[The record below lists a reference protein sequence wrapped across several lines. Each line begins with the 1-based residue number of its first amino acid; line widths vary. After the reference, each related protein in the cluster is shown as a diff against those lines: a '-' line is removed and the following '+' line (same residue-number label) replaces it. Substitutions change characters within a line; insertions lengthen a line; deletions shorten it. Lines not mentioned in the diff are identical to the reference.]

1 MDWDEKFIHCLANQY
16 GSRMVSQQHP
26 VGTKSRIDDDVVINC
41 EPRIYMIS
49 HRRLHPRF
57 LPSEWSM
64 QRDSVTNFDFSLILL
79 YAQTVVSTELPFFPK
94 KNWKF
99 VSCVFIEQRWRRNNK
114 TFAHLSQS
122 TRLQQKLSKI
132 PNSFA

>member
-79 YAQTVVSTELPFFPK
+79 YVQTVVSTCSESTGATIFSEKKLEVRQLCLHRAEMEEEQQDVRASLPINSP
-94 KNWKF
+94 
-99 VSCVFIEQRWRRNNK
+99 SAK
-114 TFAHLSQS
+114 TF
-122 TRLQQKLSKI
+122 
-132 PNSFA
+132 